1 MVWVRKAGERE
12 IMMLMR
18 DLRGRC
24 EAGMESQVRR
34 PMRTALIGGLA
45 SLLVVGGGFGVVD
58 EGWVLGGVVGVGGR
72 FVIRAKKARSAFRG
86 GQGRVP
92 RRPMPRVG
100 VVATMRVRGGRGG
113 IDAGSVGG
121 VMIVRG
127 ENGEICN
134 VTDLGSG
141 LCHISCGY
149 ISIGLRNSKLR
160 PRSMGA
166 KASETLPR
174 LLIIR
179 VNPLT

>member
-1 MVWVRKAGERE
+1 
-12 IMMLMR
+12 MLMR

-24 EAGMESQVRR
+24 AGGMESQVRR

-45 SLLVVGGGFGVVD
+45 SLLVVGGGFGVVVD
-58 EGWVLGGVVGVGGR
+58 GGWVLGVEGRRGGGR
-72 FVIRAKKARSAFRG
+72 FVMRAKKARSAFRG

-141 LCHISCGY
+141 LCYISCGY
-149 ISIGLRNSKLR
+149 ISIGLRTSKLR

-179 VNPLT
+179 VNPFT